1 MRLFLSWLVV
11 AMPVIGLRAQSPQA
25 TPSVERLTLDRSLM
39 LLGREFFGDYEKTP
53 TALDSVRAEARQFA
67 LAIDTLAAASQ
78 FLSDPERT
86 PVGQRRAFHGFL
98 STAPTARGRLH
109 LRTLAAGEYVIARTR
124 DAAAV
129 PQLHAAAAAFA
140 ERARLSM
147 PPGSPILLTTAGDGR
162 PVFTLYVGPIRGAAP
177 VEAVAPARTISPA
190 MARVT
195 SLAGSWAVTFR
206 GRPSPKDTFSTSYTS
221 SLITPLFSGAFL
233 QEQVAMPLPNG
244 RAINLVGLL
253 GYDQFRQAYRFAWL
267 DDTYAMF
274 DVHEGRWQN
283 DRLVVNNLRS
293 GTTLLDGRS
302 EVYSQ
307 MLWRDVAADS
317 FVVESQMSMD
327 RGATWFT
334 QAEARY
340 VKTGPACAAAGSVA
354 DTLALRALETEG
366 ARSNVTG
373 MTSARAREFFAPEFR
388 SWQPDGRST
397 SLAEIMATYRNGSS
411 VPWAS
416 RFDITAL
423 SMHVYCDVA
432 HVVGRADAH
441 ATNMPSTMPPLRFR
455 WINVWRR
462 EGSLWRYVSNRY
474 SLTGPTRPRD

>member
-1 MRLFLSWLVV
+1 MWIPLSHRSVLIPIPLLV
-11 AMPVIGLRAQSPQA
+11 AALAASSPHPRPAQSLLRTEGPVVRRTLRQSARDFNAGHAQTPQVRDSLRVEA
-25 TPSVERLTLDRSLM
+25 TRTPS
-39 LLGREFFGDYEKTP
+39 
-53 TALDSVRAEARQFA
+53 
-67 LAIDTLAAASQ
+67 AIDSSAGA
-78 FLSDPERT
+78 
-86 PVGQRRAFHGFL
+86 QRRL
-98 STAPTARGRLH
+98 
-109 LRTLAAGEYVIARTR
+109 
-124 DAAAV
+124 
-129 PQLHAAAAAFA
+129 
-140 ERARLSM
+140 
-147 PPGSPILLTTAGDGR
+147 
-162 PVFTLYVGPIRGAAP
+162 
-177 VEAVAPARTISPA
+177 SPA
-190 MARVT
+190 MSRVAG
-195 SLAGSWAVTFR
+195 LAGSWAVTFR
-206 GRPSPKDTFSTSYTS
+206 GRPTPQDSFSTNYTS
-221 SLITPLFSGAFL
+221 SLITPLFGGAFL

-253 GYDQFRQAYRFAWL
+253 GYDQFREVYRFAWL

-274 DVHEGRWQN
+274 DVHEGHWQN

-293 GTTLLDGRS
+293 RTTLQDRRS

-307 MLWRDVAADS
+307 MLWRDLAADS
-317 FVVESQMSMD
+317 FVVESQMSVD
-327 RGATWFT
+327 SGATWFT

-340 VKTGPACAAAGSVA
+340 VKTGPACVEAGSVA

-388 SWQPDGRST
+388 SWPPDGRST
-397 SLAEIMATYRNGSS
+397 SLVEIMTTYRNGSS

-432 HVVGRADAH
+432 HVVGRADAY

-462 EGSLWRYVSNRY
+462 DGSRWRYVSNRY
-474 SLTGPTRPRD
+474 SLTGPTRPGD